1 LEIIKDHKAI
11 KGTKTIKGTKAIL
24 ALKDHLDKV
33 YNSVM

>member
-11 KGTKTIKGTKAIL
+11 KETKAIL
-24 ALKDHLDKV
+24 ALEDHLDKV